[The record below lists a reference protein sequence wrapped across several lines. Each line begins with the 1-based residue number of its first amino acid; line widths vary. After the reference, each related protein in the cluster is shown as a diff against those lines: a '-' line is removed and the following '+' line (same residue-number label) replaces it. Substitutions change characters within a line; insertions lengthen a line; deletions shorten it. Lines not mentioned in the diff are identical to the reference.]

1 MINLIDTIKLPF
13 RKEKELFSSLYK
25 ILGFYPHH
33 IDLYKQALSHS
44 SLDLHGENGLRINNE
59 RLEFLGD
66 AIIEAVTSDVVYR
79 HFSRKREGF
88 LTTTRSKLV
97 QRTMLNKISEEI
109 GLDKLLR
116 TSGQRSS
123 RGNNLGGNAFE
134 AIVGAIYLD
143 RGYDYCLWFLKRRI
157 LQSLVNIDKVAKKEV
172 NFKSKLLE
180 WAQRNRLQLAFNSPD
195 PSPASGSGNQATFVT
210 TVSIEG
216 IDCGEG
222 TGYSKKESQQKA
234 SRETLVM
241 LNRESTRIADIL
253 QAKERRT
260 AMEAQLVCVP
270 PRVEPEEAK
279 PARQRRRNSAPLRAA
294 GAEDTP
300 ADKQKAGKEVSRARV
315 KAARP
320 PKVKATDD
328 AAVGGA
334 EAAATEAAPKPRRR
348 RGNSGRGR
356 AKAAD
361 APKDTVSAP
370 VDAAPAPRDNAPA
383 SGDAAPVSLPEAAAS
398 AAVDNAPRT
407 ADNASRP
414 ENSGVKREAP
424 AAKREAPAA
433 RRENA
438 GSKSDAPAAKRADNA
453 KRRENAD
460 FSQDAPASK
469 REENASRRDDRP
481 TKSEDNVS
489 RREDNVSRPANNV
502 SRRDSEALRAESAAE
517 ERRTAAREAIVA
529 EAEAKAFSEE

>member
-279 PARQRRRNSAPLRAA
+279 PARQRRRNSAPRRAA

-348 RGNSGRGR
+348 RGNSSRGR

-407 ADNASRP
+407 ADNAARP
-414 ENSGVKREAP
+414 ENSGVKREEN

-469 REENASRRDDRP
+469 REENASRREDRP
-481 TKSEDNVS
+481 IKSED
-489 RREDNVSRPANNV
+489 NV